1 MILSLIIG
9 ILTLVAEW
17 MIFKKMGRQGWEGIV
32 PIYNTYVLCQEL
44 YGNGWKFLLLLIP
57 IYNIYFVIKMN
68 IDWAK
73 AFNQGVGFG
82 IGLLLLPFI
91 FQLILAFGGDQYRD
105 GSYTNTQPD
114 MVENVV
120 SKAKDA
126 VSGNQ
131 DDHKEQ
137 YKKAAGNPC
146 WITSCFFVLFFQ
158 QSVDKAQ
165 EHEHISFIQP
175 PHPLQCLLYQLRIL
189 LRGIKK
195 LLRRDLKVI
204 ADGKKL
210 FQRRQR
216 FTRRYVVHIPSAMP

>member
-17 MIFKKMGRQGWEGIV
+17 MIFKKMGRQGWD
-32 PIYNTYVLCQEL
+32 
-44 YGNGWKFLLLLIP
+44 GNGWKFLLLLIP

-120 SKAKDA
+120 NKAKDA

-137 YKKAAGNPC
+137 
-146 WITSCFFVLFFQ
+146 
-158 QSVDKAQ
+158 
-165 EHEHISFIQP
+165 
-175 PHPLQCLLYQLRIL
+175 
-189 LRGIKK
+189 
-195 LLRRDLKVI
+195 
-204 ADGKKL
+204 
-210 FQRRQR
+210 
-216 FTRRYVVHIPSAMP
+216 

>member
-1 MILSLIIG
+1 MKERMGYFVRS
-9 ILTLVAEW
+9 A
-17 MIFKKMGRQGWEGIV
+17 KKQKESVWYDFEPDYRYPDAGGRVDDLQEDGPSGLGGIV
-32 PIYNTYVLCQEL
+32 PFYNTYVLCQEL

-91 FQLILAFGGDQYRD
+91 FQLILAFGGEQYRD

-120 SKAKDA
+120 NKAKDA
-126 VSGNQ
+126 VSGNR

-137 YKKAAGNPC
+137 
-146 WITSCFFVLFFQ
+146 
-158 QSVDKAQ
+158 
-165 EHEHISFIQP
+165 
-175 PHPLQCLLYQLRIL
+175 
-189 LRGIKK
+189 
-195 LLRRDLKVI
+195 
-204 ADGKKL
+204 
-210 FQRRQR
+210 
-216 FTRRYVVHIPSAMP
+216 

>member
-131 DDHKEQ
+131 NDHKEHCTKQ
-137 YKKAAGNPC
+137 NGTGEHPVPFFHVFKRNEKRGSGFFRFPSEIPC
-146 WITSCFFVLFFQ
+146 KITC
-158 QSVDKAQ
+158 
-165 EHEHISFIQP
+165 
-175 PHPLQCLLYQLRIL
+175 
-189 LRGIKK
+189 
-195 LLRRDLKVI
+195 
-204 ADGKKL
+204 
-210 FQRRQR
+210 
-216 FTRRYVVHIPSAMP
+216 

>member
-17 MIFKKMGRQGWEGIV
+17 MIFKKMGRQGWGGHR
-32 PIYNTYVLCQEL
+32 PHLQHLCALCQEL

-120 SKAKDA
+120 NKAKDA
-126 VSGNQ
+126 VSGN
-131 DDHKEQ
+131 
-137 YKKAAGNPC
+137 
-146 WITSCFFVLFFQ
+146 
-158 QSVDKAQ
+158 
-165 EHEHISFIQP
+165 
-175 PHPLQCLLYQLRIL
+175 
-189 LRGIKK
+189 
-195 LLRRDLKVI
+195 
-204 ADGKKL
+204 
-210 FQRRQR
+210 
-216 FTRRYVVHIPSAMP
+216 

>member
-1 MILSLIIG
+1 MILELIIG

-32 PIYNTYVLCQEL
+32 PFYNTYVLCQEL

-120 SKAKDA
+120 NRDER
-126 VSGNQ
+126 
-131 DDHKEQ
+131 KE
-137 YKKAAGNPC
+137 
-146 WITSCFFVLFFQ
+146 
-158 QSVDKAQ
+158 
-165 EHEHISFIQP
+165 
-175 PHPLQCLLYQLRIL
+175 RM
-189 LRGIKK
+189 KK
-195 LLRRDLKVI
+195 LIALLL
-204 ADGKKL
+204 ADGNVPEPCGL
-210 FQRRQR
+210 RQWQDGKYR
-216 FTRRYVVHIPSAMP
+216 SFAGTEHGKYIE

>member
-1 MILSLIIG
+1 MNDYYDYYTDSSPPTFNPLPTIISLA
-9 ILTLVAEW
+9 LCVFVLVCMWIVFRKAG
-17 MIFKKMGRQGWEGIV
+17 KPGWAAIV
-32 PIYNTYVLCQEL
+32 TFYNLFVLFDITW
-44 YGNGWKFLLLLIP
+44 GSGMRVLLLLIP

-137 YKKAAGNPC
+137 
-146 WITSCFFVLFFQ
+146 
-158 QSVDKAQ
+158 
-165 EHEHISFIQP
+165 
-175 PHPLQCLLYQLRIL
+175 
-189 LRGIKK
+189 
-195 LLRRDLKVI
+195 
-204 ADGKKL
+204 
-210 FQRRQR
+210 
-216 FTRRYVVHIPSAMP
+216 

>member
-1 MILSLIIG
+1 MILELIIG

-17 MIFKKMGRQGWEGIV
+17 IIFKKMGRQGWEGIV
-32 PIYNTYVLCQEL
+32 PFYNTYVLCQEL

-91 FQLILAFGGDQYRD
+91 FQLILAFGGEQYRD

-137 YKKAAGNPC
+137 
-146 WITSCFFVLFFQ
+146 
-158 QSVDKAQ
+158 
-165 EHEHISFIQP
+165 
-175 PHPLQCLLYQLRIL
+175 
-189 LRGIKK
+189 
-195 LLRRDLKVI
+195 
-204 ADGKKL
+204 
-210 FQRRQR
+210 
-216 FTRRYVVHIPSAMP
+216 